1 MTPSN
6 PSRPLDTPEGL
17 AAALREQD
25 LAEGEIRELAPVLA
39 RLAAWEAPIP
49 APADTAQLV
58 SRLAPLLPAPSP
70 IRAVARARPRGVGPR
85 LRAEFGR
92 VVLQATLF
100 RPWFWL
106 SSAAIVALGLG
117 LLSATGVNR
126 PLLLELL
133 GPALSYLA
141 VAAAGRAAPVGTLE
155 LELACPV
162 SATQLTLTRLLIV
175 LSYDVA
181 LGLLL
186 SLAPGGGMLSLT
198 LHWLAPLLL
207 VSGVALLLSG
217 RLGVHLAVGVATFGW
232 VAGTV
237 LMGSAGGLTGTAGLA
252 TGGRAVALALT
263 GLVALAA
270 AVASANVRARGQ
282 LRHG

>member
-1 MTPSN
+1 MP
-6 PSRPLDTPEGL
+6 PDGPRPLDEPEAL

-25 LAEGEIRELAPVLA
+25 LPEEEVRALAPVLA
-39 RLAAWEAPIP
+39 RLAAWEAPAP
-49 APADTAQLV
+49 TPADSARLV
-58 SRLAPLLPAPSP
+58 ARLAPLLPAPSP
-70 IRAVARARPRGVGPR
+70 IRAAVRARQRGVGSY
-85 LRAEFGR
+85 LRAQLGG
-92 VVLQATLF
+92 VALQASLF

-106 SSAAIVALGLG
+106 SSAAIVALGLV
-117 LLSATGVNR
+117 LLLQTSLNR
-126 PLLLELL
+126 ALLLELL

-141 VAAAGRAAPVGTLE
+141 VAAACRAAPARTLE

-237 LMGSAGGLTGTAGLA
+237 LMGSAGGLTDTAGLA
-252 TGGRAVALALT
+252 TGGRAVILALAGLAA
-263 GLVALAA
+263 LVAATM
-270 AVASANVRARGQ
+270 SADARARRQ